1 MAGRASYTETNP
13 LATRH
18 TELATNPNPSLVD
31 KLLLEVLPAS
41 RPHSRAAARLQAAL
55 RGVVGRRRFAEA
67 KAVAETAETAKTV
80 TVVTLA
86 AGHGTITCVAAHGG
100 KAYVGTSSGSLQAW
114 PLSPVA
120 GSGEPLAVRQLTSG
134 QPVVQL
140 QVLPDA
146 GLLLRLCAGVVAAHA
161 LVTSPPAAAEAA
173 PEAKLRL
180 VATLHP
186 SRATRFHSD
195 ASPLPA
201 GIGIGIDESRDRSS
215 SIPAGLLRPATFT
228 CTLLTL
234 NTRPSSLNPTPTL
247 NCQPEPDP

>member
-67 KAVAETAETAKTV
+67 KAVAEATEMAKTV

-100 KAYVGTSSGSLQAW
+100 TAYVGTSSGSLQAW
-114 PLSPVA
+114 PLSPVT

-201 GIGIGIDESRDRSS
+201 GIGIGIDEARDRSS
-215 SIPAGLLRPATFT
+215 STPAGLLRPPTFT
-228 CTLLTL
+228 CALLTL
-234 NTRPSSLNPTPTL
+234 NTRPSSLNSTPTL
-247 NCQPEPDP
+247 SSHPQS

>member
-41 RPHSRAAARLQAAL
+41 QRHSRAAARLQAAL
-55 RGVVGRRRFAEA
+55 RGILVRRQFSEA
-67 KAVAETAETAKTV
+67 KAVTEAAKAAKAA

-86 AGHGTITCVAAHGG
+86 SGHGTITCVAAHGG
-100 KAYVGTSSGSLQAW
+100 TAYVGTSSGSLQAW
-114 PLSPVA
+114 PLSPVN

-161 LVTSPPAAAEAA
+161 LVSSPPAAPATA
-173 PEAKLRL
+173 PDPGLRL

-247 NCQPEPDP
+247 NCQPESDP

>member
-1 MAGRASYTETNP
+1 MAGRAANAETSP

-18 TELATNPNPSLVD
+18 TELANRPTLVD
-31 KLLLEVLPAS
+31 KVLLEVLPAS
-41 RPHSRAAARLQAAL
+41 QRHSRAAARLQAAL
-55 RGVVGRRRFAEA
+55 RGILVRRQFSEA
-67 KAVAETAETAKTV
+67 KAVTEAAKAAKAATV
-80 TVVTLA
+80 ATLA

-100 KAYVGTSSGSLQAW
+100 TAYVGTSSGSLQAW
-114 PLSPVA
+114 PLSPVT

-161 LVTSPPAAAEAA
+161 LVSSPPAAPATA
-173 PEAKLRL
+173 PDPGLRL

-201 GIGIGIDESRDRSS
+201 GIGIDESRDRSS
-215 SIPAGLLRPATFT
+215 RQPAGLLRPSTLPA
-228 CTLLTL
+228 CTP
-234 NTRPSSLNPTPTL
+234 NSRPSIRNPTPTL
-247 NCQPEPDP
+247 NPHPQP